1 MDVDFGTSDALEQA
15 KLVLKELV
23 ILHNKTKEVELKKFI
38 ANRITKISLFI
49 QDEQIRAGSFTS
61 LVTNY
66 LHFVAGFTIGA
77 TISAFQFLRT
87 RCRGSAG
94 GAPPPP
100 PRGASGA
107 GASH

>member
-1 MDVDFGTSDALEQA
+1 MDVDFGTADALEQA

-49 QDEQIRAGSFTS
+49 QDEQIRAGSYTT

-77 TISAFQFLRT
+77 TISTLQFLRA
-87 RCRGSAG
+87 RISSR
-94 GAPPPP
+94 APQ
-100 PRGASGA
+100 
-107 GASH
+107 